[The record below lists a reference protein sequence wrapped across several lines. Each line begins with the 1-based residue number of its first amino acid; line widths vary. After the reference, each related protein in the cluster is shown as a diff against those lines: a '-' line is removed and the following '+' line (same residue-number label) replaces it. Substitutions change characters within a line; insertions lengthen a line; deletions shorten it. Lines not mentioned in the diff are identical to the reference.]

1 MCYVVR
7 NLCNSKTRLYRHVP
21 YKQNAKEGD
30 MKMNSARTFLILLAA
45 CCIFGYGGYR
55 YAGEKLQKKY
65 DKDLEDMRDTLSE
78 QMQEEASLE
87 EKKEATELDADTEKN
102 TNDSEIS
109 DEEIKETMKLLRNMD
124 VYMITSD
131 EKMNIRKG
139 PSTQDEILGNI
150 GRGSVVMA
158 TGEKSQDQK
167 WARVLWDAANEQEAW
182 LYIAG
187 NTTKHLEGNAIQV
200 LSEIGLYYKDVANQS
215 IDAHNQVVEEAT
227 SKLNAASS
235 NAQEMYE
242 EYQKLGEK
250 YDTVVTEYNTLTG
263 EYNSLQEKYNGLL
276 AEYNNLVDTYNQL
289 KNIYEAAFA
298 Q

>member
-7 NLCNSKTRLYRHVP
+7 NVYNSKTRLYRHVP

-235 NAQEMYE
+235 SAQEMYE

-276 AEYNNLVDTYNQL
+276 TEYNNLVDTYNQL

>member
-7 NLCNSKTRLYRHVP
+7 NVYNSKTRLYRHVP

-78 QMQEEASLE
+78 QAQKEETA
-87 EKKEATELDADTEKN
+87 ELDADTEKN

-131 EKMNIRKG
+131 EEMNIRKG
-139 PSTQDEILGNI
+139 PSTQDEIIGNI

-167 WARVLWDAANEQEAW
+167 WARVLWDAENEQEAW
-182 LYIAG
+182 MYIAG
-187 NTTKHLEGNAIQV
+187 TTTKHLEGNAIQV

>member
-7 NLCNSKTRLYRHVP
+7 NLYNSKTRLYRHVP

-263 EYNSLQEKYNGLL
+263 EYNILQEKYNGLL

>member
-263 EYNSLQEKYNGLL
+263 EYNSLQEQYNGLL
-276 AEYNNLVDTYNQL
+276 TEYNNLVDTYNQL
-289 KNIYEAAFA
+289 KNAYEAAFA

>member
-1 MCYVVR
+1 M
-7 NLCNSKTRLYRHVP
+7 P

-109 DEEIKETMKLLRNMD
+109 DEEIKETMKLLRNTD

-131 EKMNIRKG
+131 EEMNIRKG
-139 PSTQDEILGNI
+139 PSTQDEIIGNI

-200 LSEIGLYYKDVANQS
+200 LTKIGLYYKDVANQS

-227 SKLNAASS
+227 SKINAASS
-235 NAQEMYE
+235 SMQEVYE
-242 EYQKLGEK
+242 EYQKLSDK

-289 KNIYEAAFA
+289 KNIYEDAFA

>member
-1 MCYVVR
+1 
-7 NLCNSKTRLYRHVP
+7 
-21 YKQNAKEGD
+21 
-30 MKMNSARTFLILLAA
+30 MNSARTFLILLAA

-200 LSEIGLYYKDVANQS
+200 LTKIGLYYKDVANQS

-227 SKLNAASS
+227 SKINAASS
-235 NAQEMYE
+235 SMQEVYE
-242 EYQKLGEK
+242 EYQKLSDK

-289 KNIYEAAFA
+289 KNIYEDAFA

>member
-7 NLCNSKTRLYRHVP
+7 NVYNSKTRLYRHVP

-289 KNIYEAAFA
+289 KNIYEVAFA

>member
-1 MCYVVR
+1 
-7 NLCNSKTRLYRHVP
+7 
-21 YKQNAKEGD
+21 
-30 MKMNSARTFLILLAA
+30 MNSARTFLILLAA

-187 NTTKHLEGNAIQV
+187 NTTKHLEGNAIQA

>member
-7 NLCNSKTRLYRHVP
+7 NLYNSKTRLYRHVP

-87 EKKEATELDADTEKN
+87 AKKEATELDADTEKN

>member
-7 NLCNSKTRLYRHVP
+7 NVYNSKTRLYRHVP

-65 DKDLEDMRDTLSE
+65 DKDLEDMSDTLSE
-78 QMQEEASLE
+78 KMQEEASLE

>member
-7 NLCNSKTRLYRHVP
+7 NVYNSKTRLYRHVP

-289 KNIYEAAFA
+289 KNIYEDAFA

>member
-7 NLCNSKTRLYRHVP
+7 NVYNSKTRLYRHVP

-78 QMQEEASLE
+78 QAQKEETA
-87 EKKEATELDADTEKN
+87 ELDADTEKN
-102 TNDSEIS
+102 TNDFGIS
-109 DEEIKETMKLLRNMD
+109 DEEIKETMKLLRNTD

-139 PSTQDEILGNI
+139 PSTQDEIIGNI

-167 WARVLWDAANEQEAW
+167 WARVLWDAENEQEAW
-182 LYIAG
+182 MYIAG
-187 NTTKHLEGNAIQV
+187 TTTKHLEGNAIQV
-200 LSEIGLYYKDVANQS
+200 LSEIGLYYKEVANQS
-215 IDAHNQVVEEAT
+215 INAHNQVVEEAT

-235 NAQEMYE
+235 SAQEMYE
-242 EYQKLGEK
+242 EYQKLGDK

>member
-7 NLCNSKTRLYRHVP
+7 NVYNSKTRLYRHVP

-200 LSEIGLYYKDVANQS
+200 LTKIGLYYKDVANQS

-227 SKLNAASS
+227 SKINAASS
-235 NAQEMYE
+235 SMQEMYE
-242 EYQKLGEK
+242 EYQKLSDK

-263 EYNSLQEKYNGLL
+263 EYNSLQEQYNGLL
-276 AEYNNLVDTYNQL
+276 TEYNNLVDTYNQL
-289 KNIYEAAFA
+289 KNAYEAAFA

>member
-1 MCYVVR
+1 M
-7 NLCNSKTRLYRHVP
+7 P
-21 YKQNAKEGD
+21 YKQNTKEGD
-30 MKMNSARTFLILLAA
+30 VKMSSARTFLILLAA

-65 DKDLEDMRDTLSE
+65 DKDLEDMRETLSE
-78 QMQEEASLE
+78 QAKEDASLE
-87 EKKEATELDADTEKN
+87 WKKEAAELDSEKETDTENN
-102 TNDSEIS
+102 TNASGIS
-109 DEEIKETMKLLRNMD
+109 DEEIKETMKLLRNTD

-131 EKMNIRKG
+131 EEMNIRKG
-139 PSTQDEILGNI
+139 PSTQDEIIGNI

-200 LSEIGLYYKDVANQS
+200 LTKIGLYYKDVANQS

-235 NAQEMYE
+235 SAQEMYE

-276 AEYNNLVDTYNQL
+276 TEYNNLVDTYNQL

>member
-7 NLCNSKTRLYRHVP
+7 NVYNSKTRLYRHVP

-200 LSEIGLYYKDVANQS
+200 LTKIGLYYKDVANQS

-227 SKLNAASS
+227 SKINAASS
-235 NAQEMYE
+235 SMQEVYE
-242 EYQKLGEK
+242 EYQKLSDK

-289 KNIYEAAFA
+289 KNIYEDAFA

>member
-7 NLCNSKTRLYRHVP
+7 NVYNSKTILYRHVP

>member
-1 MCYVVR
+1 
-7 NLCNSKTRLYRHVP
+7 
-21 YKQNAKEGD
+21 
-30 MKMNSARTFLILLAA
+30 MKMSSARTVLILVAA

-78 QMQEEASLE
+78 QAQKEETA
-87 EKKEATELDADTEKN
+87 ELDADTEKN
-102 TNDSEIS
+102 TNDFGISE
-109 DEEIKETMKLLRNMD
+109 EEIKETTKLLRNTD

-139 PSTQDEILGNI
+139 PSTQDEIIGNI

-167 WARVLWDAANEQEAW
+167 WARVLWDAENEQEAW
-182 LYIAG
+182 MYIAG
-187 NTTKHLEGNAIQV
+187 TTTKHLEGNAIQV
-200 LSEIGLYYKDVANQS
+200 LSEIGLYYKEVANQS
-215 IDAHNQVVEEAT
+215 INAHNQVVEEAT

-235 NAQEMYE
+235 SAQEMYE
-242 EYQKLGEK
+242 EYQKLGDK

-289 KNIYEAAFA
+289 KNIYEDAFA

>member
-7 NLCNSKTRLYRHVP
+7 NLYNSKTRLYRHVP

-65 DKDLEDMRDTLSE
+65 DKDLEDIRDTLSE

>member
-7 NLCNSKTRLYRHVP
+7 NLYNSKTRLYRHVP

-235 NAQEMYE
+235 SMQEMYE
-242 EYQKLGEK
+242 EYQKLSDK
-250 YDTVVTEYNTLTG
+250 YDTVVTEYNTLPG

>member
-7 NLCNSKTRLYRHVP
+7 NVYNSKTRLYRHVP

-65 DKDLEDMRDTLSE
+65 DNTLSE

-200 LSEIGLYYKDVANQS
+200 LTKIGLYYKDVANQS

-227 SKLNAASS
+227 SKINAASS
-235 NAQEMYE
+235 SMQEVYE
-242 EYQKLGEK
+242 EYQKLSDK

>member
-7 NLCNSKTRLYRHVP
+7 NVYNSKTRLYRHVP

-139 PSTQDEILGNI
+139 PSTQDEIIGNI

-200 LSEIGLYYKDVANQS
+200 LTKIGLYYKDVANQS

-227 SKLNAASS
+227 SKINAASS
-235 NAQEMYE
+235 SMQEVYE
-242 EYQKLGEK
+242 EYQKLSDK

>member
-7 NLCNSKTRLYRHVP
+7 NVYNSKTRLYRHVP

-289 KNIYEAAFA
+289 KNAYEAAFA

>member
-7 NLCNSKTRLYRHVP
+7 NLYNSKTRLYRHVP

>member
-7 NLCNSKTRLYRHVP
+7 NLYNSKTRLYRHVP

-235 NAQEMYE
+235 TAQEMYE